1 MIYSISPGWARAPET
16 SSFANAW
23 SVIVNALTGKWG
35 EVLASVGSS
44 APIACRV
51 YAGQFFGQ
59 GSASVSETV
68 TVNVPGA
75 SRLWVLAIA
84 PDGSVRGNFGTSEA
98 SIALSGNELLL
109 VGGDL

>member
-1 MIYSISPGWARAPET
+1 MIYSISPGWARAPDT

-59 GSASVSETV
+59 GFASVAETA
-68 TVNVPGA
+68 TIAAPGA
-75 SRLWVLAIA
+75 SRIWVLAIS
-84 PDGSVRGNFGTSEA
+84 PDGSVSGKFGAAEV
-98 SIALSGNELLL
+98 SIDLSGNELLL